1 MCHFEAWKLCAKKC
15 KNLQKFVLATNSVNQ
30 YIEPHLVFG
39 YILHLGWRSWYLVYD
54 CMLDI
59 KMVFLIFSMS
69 KNCFRIFGKKFSQSS
84 HPISALFLAKKQ
96 KRDRIWNV
104 HWGVDALLSCIGRG
118 NAINLIPFG
127 LKFIA
132 LVVTRES
139 TGSEW
144 RWDSYTV
151 FLYTILYSVYYSVH
165 YTILYTE
172 WWDSYTGRGQPM
184 SPVQPVCDIRN
195 SHADVWM

>member
-15 KNLQKFVLATNSVNQ
+15 KYLQKFVLATNSVNQ

-104 HWGVDALLSCIGRG
+104 HWGVDALPGCIGRG

-144 RWDSYTV
+144 WMVVGQLYSIPLHYTV
-151 FLYTILYSVYYSVH
+151 
-165 YTILYTE
+165 
-172 WWDSYTGRGQPM
+172 
-184 SPVQPVCDIRN
+184 
-195 SHADVWM
+195 

>member
-1 MCHFEAWKLCAKKC
+1 MQKLQ
-15 KNLQKFVLATNSVNQ
+15 NFFLATNSVNQ

-39 YILHLGWRSWYLVYD
+39 YILHLGWHSWYLVYD

-144 RWDSYTV
+144 WMVVGLLYSIPLNYTV
-151 FLYTILYSVYYSVH
+151 YCKL
-165 YTILYTE
+165 
-172 WWDSYTGRGQPM
+172 
-184 SPVQPVCDIRN
+184 
-195 SHADVWM
+195 

>member
-1 MCHFEAWKLCAKKC
+1 M
-15 KNLQKFVLATNSVNQ
+15 NSIW
-30 YIEPHLVFG
+30 YLEG

-69 KNCFRIFGKKFSQSS
+69 KNCFRIIWKNFSQSS
-84 HPISALFLAKKQ
+84 HPISALMITPSSLSSWQ
-96 KRDRIWNV
+96 KSKNNTKFEMYIDTLP
-104 HWGVDALLSCIGRG
+104 GCIGLG
-118 NAINLIPFG
+118 NAINPIPFG

-132 LVVTRES
+132 SVVTRES

-195 SHADVWM
+195 SHADV